1 MAHRGKR
8 WQQRRGS
15 VRRPTGA
22 HVPPGTVT
30 ADPHAPQPVIRLISF
45 GLREFHEQPIQQVA
59 EVRALLGKR
68 PVTWINVDGLGN
80 AEVIKQLGELF
91 HLHPLAIEDVV
102 NTHQRSKC
110 EDYGDVLFF
119 VARMMQDF
127 DTPSEQISFFVG
139 PGFLLTFQEDVEG
152 DCLEPVRERLRQN
165 RGRIRQHGPDYL
177 LYELLDAVIDGYFP
191 ILEHYG
197 DKLDDL
203 DVQRPYKQL
212 GATLQKL
219 HFLRSELLSLRRIV
233 WPHRDAVQSLLRVG
247 HVQIQTETMAY
258 LRDCYDHT
266 IQLIDILEIYRE
278 SCADLRDFHYS
289 QLSNRTNEIMRM
301 LTLIATL
308 FMPMTFIAGVYGMN
322 FDWMPELHTKW
333 GYPMALTIMAC
344 SATGFVYFFWRR
356 GWLQSAEPKATRA
369 EIDSDS
375 TGEEV

>member
-1 MAHRGKR
+1 MSHLSQR
-8 WQQRRGS
+8 WRQRRGS
-15 VRRPTGA
+15 VRRPTGR

-30 ADPHAPQPVIRLISF
+30 ADPHAPQPVIRLMSY
-45 GLREFHEQPIQQVA
+45 GPADFHEQPIQHVA
-59 EVRALLGKR
+59 DIKPLLGKR
-68 PVTWINVDGLGN
+68 PVTWIDVDGLGN
-80 AEVIKQLGELF
+80 ADVIRQLGELF
-91 HLHPLAIEDVV
+91 QLHPLAMEDVA
-102 NTHQRSKC
+102 NTHQRAKC

-119 VARMMQDF
+119 VARMMQGVDVL
-127 DTPSEQISFFVG
+127 SEQISFFVG

-152 DCLEPVRERLRQN
+152 DCLEPVRDRLRQN

-197 DKLDDL
+197 DQLDDL
-203 DVQRPYKQL
+203 DVQKPYAQL
-212 GATLQKL
+212 GDTLKEL
-219 HFLRSELLSLRRIV
+219 HRLRSDLLSLRRII
-233 WPHRDAVQSLLRVG
+233 WPHREAVQSLLRIG
-247 HVQIQTETMAY
+247 HVQIASETVAY

-322 FDWMPELHTKW
+322 FDLMPELHQPW
-333 GYPMALTIMAC
+333 GYPLALVIMAC
-344 SATGFVYFFWRR
+344 SATGFIYFFWRR
-356 GWLQSAEPKATRA
+356 GWLQNAEPKLPKPPN
-369 EIDSDS
+369 EPQP
-375 TGEEV
+375 